1 MSNMYSVNAGSA
13 SLSELG
19 QGLAA
24 ILAAPEGQ
32 TIGNFASI
40 LGRLHTELAL
50 IGEHAGAQSDDAEL
64 TNEAWLNLLE
74 EKLPPEL
81 LNAGEREALGGF
93 LALR

>member
-1 MSNMYSVNAGSA
+1 MCSSD
-13 SLSELG
+13 L
-19 QGLAA
+19 
-24 ILAAPEGQ
+24 
-32 TIGNFASI
+32 
-40 LGRLHTELAL
+40 
-50 IGEHAGAQSDDAEL
+50 QSDDAEL

>member
-1 MSNMYSVNAGSA
+1 MSNMYSVNAGHE
-13 SLSELG
+13 SLTELG

-24 ILAAPEGQ
+24 LFAAPEGE
-32 TIGNFASI
+32 TVGNFASLI
-40 LGRLHTELAL
+40 GRLHAELAL
-50 IGEHAGAQSDDAEL
+50 IGEHADTATDDSEL
-64 TNEAWLNLLE
+64 TNEHWLNLLD

>member
-1 MSNMYSVNAGSA
+1 MSNMYSVNAGHH
-13 SLSELG
+13 SLADLG

-32 TIGNFASI
+32 TIGDFASI
-40 LGRLHTELAL
+40 ISRLHTELAM
-50 IGEHAGAQSDDAEL
+50 IGEHAGANEDAEL
-64 TNEAWLNLLE
+64 TNEDWLNLLD

-93 LALR
+93 LAHR

>member
-1 MSNMYSVNAGSA
+1 MSNLYSVNAGHD
-13 SLSELG
+13 SLAELG

-24 ILAAPEGQ
+24 ILAEPEGQ

-40 LGRLHTELAL
+40 IGRLHAELAL
-50 IGEHAGAQSDDAEL
+50 IGEQAGAQDDDGELSSDD
-64 TNEAWLNLLE
+64 WLNLLD

-81 LNAGEREALGGF
+81 LNAGERAALGGF